1 MSKWE
6 ELTNA
11 VAVRIH
17 KQDDG
22 AEFRKN
28 IKTQADIAKLEI
40 FEQYEAI

>member
-11 VAVRIH
+11 VAERIH

-22 AEFRKN
+22 VEFRKN
-28 IKTQADIAKLEI
+28 IKIQADIAKLEI